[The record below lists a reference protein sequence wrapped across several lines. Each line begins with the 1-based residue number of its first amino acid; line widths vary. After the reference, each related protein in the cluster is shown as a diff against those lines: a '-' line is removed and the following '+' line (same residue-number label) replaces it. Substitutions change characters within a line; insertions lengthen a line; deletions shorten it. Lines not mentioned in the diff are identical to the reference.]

1 MRFHYKLR
9 NSQIREH
16 PECMMTSCAIFVVVA
31 ESSFALGDV
40 APILDLVSI
49 ARRQM
54 RFHYKLRN
62 SQIREHPECMMTS
75 CTIFVVVAE
84 SSFALGDVAP
94 ILDLVRIV

>member
-1 MRFHYKLR
+1 MYTHTYR
-9 NSQIREH
+9 SQVGGDSDQSLAAVAV
-16 PECMMTSCAIFVVVA
+16 PAITCSHSLSTA
-31 ESSFALGDV
+31 GRTAG
-40 APILDLVSI
+40 AKDLVSI

-75 CTIFVVVAE
+75 CAIFVVVVG

-94 ILDLVRIV
+94 ILDLVSIV

>member
-1 MRFHYKLR
+1 MRTGH
-9 NSQIREH
+9 S
-16 PECMMTSCAIFVVVA
+16 
-31 ESSFALGDV
+31 ESRFARDV

-75 CTIFVVVAE
+75 CTIFVVVVE

-94 ILDLVRIV
+94 ILDLVSIV